1 MAFYRR
7 ILQQLASSTNSPR
20 FWLSTGIVSG
30 LFASNLLFK
39 GYRIASVQG
48 ESMQPTLN
56 PKNSK
61 FQDYVLIRDFDDFE
75 VLKESCGSI
84 VFALRKGY
92 HGKDRRL
99 VKRLT
104 AIESCNSDVSGIKCW
119 LKSDSQKEGFYDSK
133 IFGYIPGSD
142 VKGKVVAIIFP
153 LHRITIFD

>member
-1 MAFYRR
+1 
-7 ILQQLASSTNSPR
+7 
-20 FWLSTGIVSG
+20 
-30 LFASNLLFK
+30 
-39 GYRIASVQG
+39 
-48 ESMQPTLN
+48 MQPTLN

-84 VFALRKGY
+84 IFALKKDY
-92 HGKDRRL
+92 LGKDRRL

-119 LKSDSQKEGFYDSK
+119 LKSDSQKEGYYDSK

-142 VKGKVVAIIFP
+142 VKGIKVLIHLSMLSLSKWILFYLLGKVVAIIFP

>member
-1 MAFYRR
+1 MAFYQR
-7 ILQQLASSTNSPR
+7 ILQRLASSTNSAH
-20 FWLSTGIVSG
+20 FWFSTGIVSG
-30 LFASNLLFK
+30 LFGLTFLRS

-56 PKNSK
+56 PENSK

-84 VFALRKGY
+84 VFALRKDY
-92 HGKDRRL
+92 HGKDRRV

-104 AIESCNSDVSGIKCW
+104 AIESCNSDVTGIKCW
-119 LKSDSQKEGFYDSK
+119 LESDSQKEGYYDSK
-133 IFGYIPGSD
+133 IFGYLPGSA

>member
-1 MAFYRR
+1 MAFYQR
-7 ILQQLASSTNSPR
+7 ILQKLASSTNSPR
-20 FWLSTGIVSG
+20 FWFSTGIVSG
-30 LFASNLLFK
+30 LFAWNLLGS

-75 VLKESCGSI
+75 ILKESCGSI
-84 VFALRKGY
+84 VFALRK
-92 HGKDRRL
+92 DRRL
-99 VKRLT
+99 IKRLT
-104 AIESCNSDVSGIKCW
+104 AIESCNSDVTGIKCW
-119 LKSDSQKEGFYDSK
+119 LESDAQKEGYYDSK

-153 LHRITIFD
+153 FHRITIFD